1 MMSSPTFKKLMFIAN
16 GRTCYIRR
24 SVTLTEQEHSVKL
37 SNFLFPESRE
47 PALDERVIDETI
59 AEAKLT
65 EQLGFDAVWLAE
77 HHFDGICAYVDPISF
92 AAALATVTSRI
103 KIGFAVAQV
112 SLHHPIRLAEQIS
125 LLDNITKGRIIAGLG
140 RGTAYNVYDYQG
152 YDVPAGQAQERFEES
167 ETIMLKAWSGDPVEH
182 NGKYW
187 NLKLPMLRP
196 RPYTRPHPFI
206 IRSSGTE
213 ESMLGIARN
222 RRPFMMN
229 VQSNDVTRSRMELYR
244 QTLRAQGT
252 PETEVRRLVDD
263 CWVWRN
269 VFVAQTDSEAERV
282 GVPLFQEMQRQRA
295 AMRERVFKEQGVRLQ
310 AHAPGPTAPAAR
322 EIVEHALIHGSPAT
336 VAEKLAAIDAI
347 GVGGLIMSFRLG
359 PMPYELATSSLRLF
373 AEKVMPAMRMR

>member
-1 MMSSPTFKKLMFIAN
+1 
-16 GRTCYIRR
+16 
-24 SVTLTEQEHSVKL
+24 VKL
-37 SNFLFPESRE
+37 GNFLFPECRD
-47 PALDERVIDETI
+47 PALDVCVIDESI

-65 EQLGFDAVWLAE
+65 EQLGFDSVWLAE

-125 LLDNITKGRIIAGLG
+125 LLDNITKGRLIAGLG

-152 YDVPAGQAQERFEES
+152 YGVPPEQAQERFEEA
-167 ETIMLKAWSGDPVEH
+167 ETIMLKAWSGEPVEH
-182 NGKYW
+182 HGKYW

-196 RPYTRPHPFI
+196 RPYTRPYPFI

-213 ESMLGIARN
+213 ESMLEIARH

-229 VQSNDVTRSRMELYR
+229 VQSYEVTKRRMDLYR
-244 QTLRAQGT
+244 QTLREQGMT
-252 PETEVRRLVDD
+252 ETEVQRLVDD
-263 CWVWRN
+263 CWAWRN
-269 VFVAQTDSEAERV
+269 VFVGHTDAEAERV
-282 GVPLFQEMQRQRA
+282 GVPLFEEMQKHRA

-310 AHAPGPTAPAAR
+310 SHAPGPTAPAAR
-322 EIVEHALIHGSPAT
+322 TVVEHALIHGSPAT

-359 PMPYELATSSLRLF
+359 PMPYDLAASSLKLF
-373 AEKVMPAMRMR
+373 ADKVMPAMHLKRSV

>member
-1 MMSSPTFKKLMFIAN
+1 LAFIDDKRPCYIPYSPTPI
-16 GRTCYIRR
+16 
-24 SVTLTEQEHSVKL
+24 QPEHSVKL
-37 SNFLFPESRE
+37 SNFLFPESLE

-59 AEAKLT
+59 QEAKLT
-65 EQLGFDAVWLAE
+65 EQLGLDAVWLAE

-92 AAALATVTSRI
+92 AAALATATSRI

-140 RGTAYNVYDYQG
+140 RGTAYNIYDYQG
-152 YDVPAGQAQERFEES
+152 YDVPPEQAQERFEES
-167 ETIMLKAWSGDPVEH
+167 EAIMLKAWSGEPVEH
-182 NGKYW
+182 HGKYW

-196 RPYTRPHPFI
+196 RPYTRPHPVI

-213 ESMLGIARN
+213 ESMLGIARK

-229 VQSNDVTRSRMELYR
+229 VQSYDVTKRRMELYR
-244 QTLRAQGT
+244 QTLRAQGVM
-252 PETEVRRLVDD
+252 EAEVTRLVED

-269 VFVAQTDSEAERV
+269 VFVAQTDAEAERI
-282 GVPLFQEMQRQRA
+282 GVPFFHEMQKQRA
-295 AMRERVFKEQGVRLQ
+295 AMRDRVFKEQGVRLQ
-310 AHAPGPTAPAAR
+310 SHAPGPTAPAAR
-322 EIVEHALIHGSPAT
+322 TLVEHALIHGSPAT

-359 PMPYELATSSLRLF
+359 PMPHELATSSLRLF
-373 AEKVMPAMRMR
+373 ADKVAPAMGTKRAP